1 MTNFELLKR
10 IPRSKL
16 SLKVEFEKQNIDG
29 NLLTITSSHKPYL

>member
-16 SLKVEFEKQNIDG
+16 SLKVEFEKQKMGI
-29 NLLTITSSHKPYL
+29 Y